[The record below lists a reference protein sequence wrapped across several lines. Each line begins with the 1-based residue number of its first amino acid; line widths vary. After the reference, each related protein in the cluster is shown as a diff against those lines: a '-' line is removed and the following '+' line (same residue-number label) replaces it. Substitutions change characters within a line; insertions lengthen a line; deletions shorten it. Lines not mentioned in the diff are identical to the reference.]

1 MVVRR
6 QYRRE
11 KETRSYYDRRQDRDR
26 RTRDR
31 EEDEDDRRSHRCGG
45 KYLLLPQKY
54 LASSF

>member
-31 EEDEDDRRSHRCGG
+31 EEDEDDRRSHRCGENIG
-45 KYLLLPQKY
+45 YSHKNI
-54 LASSF
+54 